1 VAVVHINFIGPWR
14 VILEVK
20 TVTINITSIDQA
32 RNYVETNFGPQFE
45 KKLRTMGAHRK
56 QSIWENSNI
65 LLNGTR
71 ISTSNGVI
79 LREGDRLEVIPKVAG
94 G

>member
-14 VILEVK
+14 VILEVN
-20 TVTINITSIDQA
+20 TVTINITSINQA
-32 RNYVETNFGPQFE
+32 RDYVEANFGPQFE
-45 KKLRTMGAHRK
+45 EKLRSMGAHRK

-65 LLNGTR
+65 LLNGRR
-71 ISTSNGVI
+71 ISTSNEVI
-79 LREGDRLEVIPKVAG
+79 LKEGDRLEVIPKVAG